1 MTLQAIIL
9 VAVLFVSGEC
19 LEGIF
24 YGGLRVSWE
33 YLKGSKGWAGHKRTG
48 QVETGQV
55 GIG

>member
-24 YGGLRVSWE
+24 YGGLRFSWE